1 LKHLELFPTQIELYL
16 IYGKSQFY
24 LQNWAD
30 AIEVMEQGSD
40 YIFEDNNISLEYYE
54 LMFDLYNKNKNFEK
68 AKEISDMIQ
77 LLKS

>member
-1 LKHLELFPTQIELYL
+1 M

-24 LQNWAD
+24 LQNWTD

-54 LMFDLYNKNKNFEK
+54 LMFDLYNKNKNSEK

>member
-1 LKHLELFPTQIELYL
+1 
-16 IYGKSQFY
+16 
-24 LQNWAD
+24 
-30 AIEVMEQGSD
+30 MEQGSD

-54 LMFDLYNKNKNFEK
+54 LMFDLYNKNNNSEK

>member
-1 LKHLELFPTQIELYL
+1 
-16 IYGKSQFY
+16 
-24 LQNWAD
+24 
-30 AIEVMEQGSD
+30 MEQGSD

>member
-1 LKHLELFPTQIELYL
+1 M
-16 IYGKSQFY
+16 IYGKSQVY